1 MKALYAAP
9 SARPRP
15 DVVLVTVNE
24 HETRAVHDAFLEATG
39 IEAKPVSLGERS
51 YHDLGKIGETTVYHA
66 ISEMGSGGSG
76 AMQQTVEK
84 AISNLEPGAVI
95 AVGIAFGVSEKDQ
108 QIGDIVVSKRLMLYD
123 QQRIG
128 KTGEI
133 TPRGATPDASPRLM
147 SHFRSFQQTKWA
159 GAKVRFGVMLSGEKL
174 IDNIDFRDSLVKF
187 ESEAIGGEMEGA
199 GLYVPSYDGKVDW
212 IVIKAICDWAD
223 GHKGF
228 EKEERQKLAAKNA
241 AEFVVNSLK
250 YTSLQHPNGGASNH
264 P

>member
-1 MKALYAAP
+1 
-9 SARPRP
+9 
-15 DVVLVTVNE
+15 VTVNE
-24 HETRAVHDAFLEATG
+24 HETKAVHDSFRAANGT
-39 IEAKPVSLGERS
+39 EAKAVSLGGRS

-108 QIGDIVVSKRLMLYD
+108 KIGDILVSKLLRLYE
-123 QQRIG
+123 QQRVG
-128 KTGEI
+128 KMGEI
-133 TPRGATPDASPRLM
+133 IPRGSSPDASPRLM
-147 SHFRSFQQTKWA
+147 SHFRSFQQTKWS
-159 GAKVRFGVMLSGEKL
+159 GAKVRFGVVLSGEKL
-174 IDNIDFRDSLVKF
+174 IDNIDYRDSLVKL
-187 ESEAIGGEMEGA
+187 ESEAVGGEMEGA
-199 GLYVPSYDGKVDW
+199 GLYVSSYDRKVDW

-223 GHKGF
+223 GNKGV
-228 EKEERQKLAAKNA
+228 EKDERQKLAAMNA

-250 YTSLQHPNGGASNH
+250 YAPLLHPNGGSSQR